1 MTITSVKGF
10 AFAVAF
16 GAILFNEPPTPNF
29 AAVNAALI
37 RFSNASRD
45 FIGKMFTP
53 SKEEVAPVDAVAAA
67 NLDED
72 LDWRI
77 ASQAKNDTALHA
89 FLAKHPRGAHAP
101 EAQMALDKII
111 APPGSSS
118 PPPPPTPVA
127 VPLLTSP
134 VVEVAN
140 APPQP
145 DVFARLEERAPPQS
159 QAIIIKWKHERQRT
173 VVQWRY
179 ARPRYYRQPP
189 PPNLF
194 QALFGPRTP
203 QRWHVQR

>member
-10 AFAVAF
+10 AFAVPF

-29 AAVNAALI
+29 PPVNAALI
-37 RFSNASRD
+37 RFSNASGD
-45 FIGKMFTP
+45 FIGKTFTP
-53 SKEEVAPVDAVAAA
+53 SKEEVRGVDGVPAA

-145 DVFARLEERAPPQS
+145 DVFARLELA
-159 QAIIIKWKHERQRT
+159 A
-173 VVQWRY
+173 
-179 ARPRYYRQPP
+179 
-189 PPNLF
+189 
-194 QALFGPRTP
+194 FGFTHSLRS
-203 QRWHVQR
+203 

>member
-16 GAILFNEPPTPNF
+16 GAMLFNEPPTPNF
-29 AAVNAALI
+29 AGVNAALI

-45 FIGKMFTP
+45 FIGKTFTP
-53 SKEEVAPVDAVAAA
+53 SKEEVAPVDTVAAA

-77 ASQAKNDTALHA
+77 ASQAKNETALHA
-89 FLAKHPRGAHAP
+89 FLAKHPLGAHAP
-101 EAQMALDKII
+101 EAQMALDKNI
-111 APPGSSS
+111 APPGSPS

>member
-1 MTITSVKGF
+1 MTITSVKVL
-10 AFAVAF
+10 AFGVAF
-16 GAILFNEPPTPNF
+16 GAMLFNEPPTPNF

-45 FIGKMFTP
+45 FIGKTFTP
-53 SKEEVAPVDAVAAA
+53 RKEEVAPVDAVAAA

-111 APPGSSS
+111 APPGPPPS
-118 PPPPPTPVA
+118 PPPLPTPVA

-140 APPQP
+140 SPPP
-145 DVFARLEERAPPQS
+145 EHDVFARLEEQPRT
-159 QAIIIKWKHERQRT
+159 IIKWKHDRPRT
-173 VVQWRY
+173 IVEWRY
-179 ARPRYYRQPP
+179 ARPRYHRQPP